1 MRQRRRWTPSS
12 PISPRA
18 SRGVRPN
25 SPGAGPG
32 QDREREGTSIA
43 EKDTTRVNERIRVRE
58 ILVIGAEGEQLG
70 VMTPE
75 DAIVKAQESGLD
87 LVEVAPNARPPVC
100 RIMDYG
106 KYKYEQKKKAAAGKA
121 KGKGRTA
128 QLKEVKMRPATD
140 EHDLQFKLK
149 NARKFL
155 IEGDKV
161 KVTVMFKGR
170 EMAHRKA
177 GYDKLDQVRAVLG
190 DLVTVESNPQM
201 MGRALSMTLVPN
213 REVAEAARRAD
224 EQEAAR
230 QAAADAEQAALAAA
244 AEAAK
249 ETHA

>member
-1 MRQRRRWTPSS
+1 M
-12 PISPRA
+12 
-18 SRGVRPN
+18 
-25 SPGAGPG
+25 
-32 QDREREGTSIA
+32 
-43 EKDTTRVNERIRVRE
+43 NERIRVRE

-75 DAIVKAQESGLD
+75 AAMLKAQEVGLD

-190 DLVTVESNPQM
+190 DLVTVEANPQM

-213 REVAEAARRAD
+213 RDVAEAARRAD

-230 QAAADAEQAALAAA
+230 IAAEEAAQAAQAAAEP
-244 AEAAK
+244 AK

>member
-1 MRQRRRWTPSS
+1 M
-12 PISPRA
+12 
-18 SRGVRPN
+18 
-25 SPGAGPG
+25 
-32 QDREREGTSIA
+32 
-43 EKDTTRVNERIRVRE
+43 RE

-75 DAIVKAQESGLD
+75 DAMAKALEVGLD
-87 LVEVAPNARPPVC
+87 LVEVSPNAKPPVC

-149 NARKFL
+149 NARRFL
-155 IEGDKV
+155 IDGDKV

-201 MGRALSMTLVPN
+201 LGRALSMTLVPN
-213 REVAEAARRAD
+213 REVAEAARRAE

-230 QAAADAEQAALAAA
+230 QAAAEEAARAAQAA
-244 AEAAK
+244 AELAK

>member
-1 MRQRRRWTPSS
+1 M
-12 PISPRA
+12 
-18 SRGVRPN
+18 
-25 SPGAGPG
+25 
-32 QDREREGTSIA
+32 
-43 EKDTTRVNERIRVRE
+43 RE
-58 ILVIGAEGEQLG
+58 ILVIGANGEQLG

-75 DAIVKAQESGLD
+75 AALIEAQEVGLD
-87 LVEVAPNARPPVC
+87 LVEVSPNAKPPVC
-100 RIMDYG
+100 RIMDFG

-149 NARKFL
+149 NARRFL
-155 IEGDKV
+155 IDGDKV
-161 KVTVMFKGR
+161 KITVMFKGR

-201 MGRALSMTLVPN
+201 LGRALSMTLVPN
-213 REVAEAARRAD
+213 REVAEALRRQE

-230 QAAADAEQAALAAA
+230 QAAAEEADRAARA
-244 AEAAK
+244 AEVQAK

>member
-1 MRQRRRWTPSS
+1 M
-12 PISPRA
+12 
-18 SRGVRPN
+18 
-25 SPGAGPG
+25 
-32 QDREREGTSIA
+32 SIA

-75 DAIVKAQESGLD
+75 DALAKAQESGLD
-87 LVEVAPNARPPVC
+87 LVEVSPNARPPVC

-106 KYKYEQKKKAAAGKA
+106 KFKYEQKKKAAAGKA

-201 MGRALSMTLVPN
+201 LGRALSMTLVPN

-230 QAAADAEQAALAAA
+230 MAA
-244 AEAAK
+244 AEEAERAASGAAEPAS

>member
-1 MRQRRRWTPSS
+1 
-12 PISPRA
+12 
-18 SRGVRPN
+18 
-25 SPGAGPG
+25 
-32 QDREREGTSIA
+32 
-43 EKDTTRVNERIRVRE
+43 VRE
-58 ILVIGAEGEQLG
+58 ILVIGADGEQLG
-70 VMTPE
+70 VMSPE
-75 DAIVKAQESGLD
+75 TALAKAQEVGLD
-87 LVEVAPNARPPVC
+87 LVEVSPNAKPPVC

-149 NARKFL
+149 NARRFL
-155 IEGDKV
+155 IDGDKV

-177 GYDKLDQVRAVLG
+177 GYDKLDQVRAALG

-213 REVAEAARRAD
+213 REVAETLRRAE

-230 QAAADAEQAALAAA
+230 QAAAEEAERAARAGAA
-244 AEAAK
+244 AAK
-249 ETHA
+249 ETHV

>member
-1 MRQRRRWTPSS
+1 
-12 PISPRA
+12 
-18 SRGVRPN
+18 
-25 SPGAGPG
+25 
-32 QDREREGTSIA
+32 
-43 EKDTTRVNERIRVRE
+43 VRE

-75 DAIVKAQESGLD
+75 AAMLKAQESGLD
-87 LVEVAPNARPPVC
+87 VVEVAPNARPPVC

-230 QAAADAEQAALAAA
+230 QAAADAEQAAQALAADG
-244 AEAAK
+244 AK

>member
-1 MRQRRRWTPSS
+1 M
-12 PISPRA
+12 
-18 SRGVRPN
+18 
-25 SPGAGPG
+25 
-32 QDREREGTSIA
+32 
-43 EKDTTRVNERIRVRE
+43 NERIRVRE

-75 DAIVKAQESGLD
+75 VALAKAQEVGLD

-149 NARKFL
+149 NARRFL
-155 IEGDKV
+155 IDGDKV

-177 GYDKLDQVRAVLG
+177 GYEKLDQVRAVLG

-201 MGRALSMTLVPN
+201 LGRALSMTLVPN
-213 REVAEAARRAD
+213 REVAEAARRAE
-224 EQEAAR
+224 EQEEAAR
-230 QAAADAEQAALAAA
+230 RAAEEAERAA
-244 AEAAK
+244 AEGAPEKRPEA
-249 ETHA
+249 

>member
-1 MRQRRRWTPSS
+1 
-12 PISPRA
+12 
-18 SRGVRPN
+18 
-25 SPGAGPG
+25 
-32 QDREREGTSIA
+32 
-43 EKDTTRVNERIRVRE
+43 VRE

-75 DAIVKAQESGLD
+75 DAMAKALEVGLD
-87 LVEVAPNARPPVC
+87 LVEVSPNAKPPVC

-149 NARKFL
+149 NARRFL

-201 MGRALSMTLVPN
+201 LGRALSMTLVPN

-230 QAAADAEQAALAAA
+230 QAAAEEAERAAQVA
-244 AEAAK
+244 AETAE